1 MRRTAS
7 ILGLVFAVGLAII
20 PLRAQEVL
28 NLKINDLAT
37 HPLQT
42 NGLSI
47 TITKL
52 NGNQRFASISKWAGR
67 AHVTIT
73 FENKSPSFHAFS
85 PFDLCFVGNDGI
97 QVLPIYEMN
106 HIDDTTPM
114 TFRIAPGARLST
126 EYVLTGR
133 LSFPAKIYL
142 GDRLVA
148 QVTE

>member
-1 MRRTAS
+1 MRRIAS
-7 ILGLVFAVGLAII
+7 ILSLIFAAGLAIT
-20 PLRAQEVL
+20 PLSAQDLL

-37 HPLQT
+37 NPLQT

-47 TITKL
+47 TITGL
-52 NGNQRFASISKWAGR
+52 NGYQRFAATTKWAGR
-67 AHVTIT
+67 AHVKIT
-73 FENKSPSFHAFS
+73 FENKSPSFHTFS
-85 PFDLCFVGNDGI
+85 PSDLCFVGNDGI

-106 HIDDTTPM
+106 HSDDTTPM
-114 TFRIAPGARLST
+114 AFRIAPGARLST

-133 LSFPAKIYL
+133 LRFPAKIYL